1 MWGMPTSDDRA
12 LEASG
17 RVTTAANSKIEMG
30 EYNHG
35 LYNRITKEQKG

>member
-1 MWGMPTSDDRA
+1 MWGMPTSEDRA
-12 LEASG
+12 LEASE
-17 RVTTAANSKIEMG
+17 RVTTAANSRIEMR